1 MPFWQSE
8 RMTAPD
14 AGDLDADLL
23 EQQRRAR
30 GLSYLQSASM
40 TVVAVVLALGVMSFT
55 DLDRLPRLALGAG
68 IVTVVILVGNVVL
81 RVYNRRRLQRL

>member
-1 MPFWQSE
+1 MPLWQSE
-8 RMTAPD
+8 RMTD
-14 AGDLDADLL
+14 ADTGDLDADLV

-30 GLSYLQSASM
+30 GLSYLQSVSM

-68 IVTVVILVGNVVL
+68 IVTVVILVGNLVL
-81 RVYNRRRLQRL
+81 RFYNRRRLQRL

>member
-1 MPFWQSE
+1 LPLWQSE
-8 RMTAPD
+8 RMTD
-14 AGDLDADLL
+14 ADTGDLDADLV

-30 GLSYLQSASM
+30 GLSYLQSVSM

-68 IVTVVILVGNVVL
+68 IVTVVILVGNLVL
-81 RVYNRRRLQRL
+81 RFYNRRRLQRL

>member
-1 MPFWQSE
+1 
-8 RMTAPD
+8 MTD
-14 AGDLDADLL
+14 ADTGDLDADLV

-30 GLSYLQSASM
+30 GLSYLQSVSM

-68 IVTVVILVGNVVL
+68 IVTVVILVGNLVL
-81 RVYNRRRLQRL
+81 RFYNRRRLQRL